1 MVERLNKRISTKCQ
15 WFYKYPVGTL
25 GIAEE
30 DGHIVQVYFSGG
42 TKERGLQGFGAWET
56 DLIVETGKQLREYFA
71 GERREFDLPLRF
83 KGTEFQRQVWEALL
97 AIPYGETASYGGI
110 AERIGRPKAVRAV
123 GMANN
128 RNPIVIICPCHRV
141 IGSDGS
147 LTGYGGGLP
156 AKQYLLDLEKAR
168 Q

>member
-1 MVERLNKRISTKCQ
+1 MNKKANTKCQ
-15 WFYKYPVGTL
+15 WFYKYPIGTL

-30 DGHIVQVYFSGG
+30 DGYIVQVYFSGG
-42 TKERGLQGFGAWET
+42 TKERGLQEFKAWET

-97 AIPYGETASYGGI
+97 TIPYGETSSYGMV
-110 AERIGRPKAVRAV
+110 AEQIERPKAVRAV

-156 AKQYLLDLEKAR
+156 AKQYLLDLEKGR
-168 Q
+168 